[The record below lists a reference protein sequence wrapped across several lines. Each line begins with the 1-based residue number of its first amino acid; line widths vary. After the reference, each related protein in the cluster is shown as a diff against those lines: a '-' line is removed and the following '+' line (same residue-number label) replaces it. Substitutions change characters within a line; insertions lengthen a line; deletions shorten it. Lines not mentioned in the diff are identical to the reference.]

1 MHKIVLMMLLA
12 AVSSGA
18 MAEWKAV
25 GSNEST
31 AIYIDLATIK
41 KTGNMALM
49 WHLTDYKTPQKDMGD
64 KYLSTKDQNE
74 YDCKEEK
81 LRRRASSEHSENMG
95 KGRIVYSDSYTTRWK
110 PVPPDSGI
118 EILWRFA
125 CNKPKGNTE

>member
-1 MHKIVLMMLLA
+1 MHKIVLMMLLT
-12 AVSSGA
+12 AVSSSA

-31 AIYIDLATIK
+31 TIYIDLSTIK
-41 KTGNMALM
+41 KVGNMALM

-64 KYLSTKDQNE
+64 KYLSEKNQNE

-81 LRRRASSEHSENMG
+81 LRRRAFSEHSENMG
-95 KGRIVYSDSYTTRWK
+95 KGRIVYSDSYTSRWK

-118 EILWRFA
+118 EILWKFA